1 MILEV
6 SEDVF
11 LIDVQAI
18 RTSMLTSVKLKFKM
32 SMREILNKMLR
43 GELEPVNFLVEATA
57 LEILPSSTL
66 THGSS

>member
-43 GELEPVNFLVEATA
+43 GELETVNFLVEATA
-57 LEILPSSTL
+57 L
-66 THGSS
+66 

>member
-57 LEILPSSTL
+57 L
-66 THGSS
+66 